1 MDTLVGSIAL
11 LIYMIICIGSYYL
24 IFNKHHK
31 RNNLKDFEIL
41 KSFTNYFVTLSI
53 TVVVMF
59 IGIQFFKEASN
70 NLDDRSTEITFLIWA
85 ILIITGAICNFI
97 FFIKRNLKDLD
108 PAIRISYEKRMMKTA
123 EILEIICFG
132 LFIFMPLWLKVPLKI
147 AYADGDKQ
155 LFAKYLEASII
166 SPFTSIFLLYQLNP
180 LDIRNRIKKQFGRDK
195 DSKNE
200 ESNNEENNS

>member
-11 LIYMIICIGSYYL
+11 LIYMIICVGSYYL

-155 LFAKYLEASII
+155 LFAKYLAASII

-180 LDIRNRIKKQFGRDK
+180 LDIRNRIKKQFGINK

>member
-41 KSFTNYFVTLSI
+41 KSFTNYFVTLSM

-85 ILIITGAICNFI
+85 ILIITGSICNFI

-155 LFAKYLEASII
+155 LFAKYLAASII

>member
-41 KSFTNYFVTLSI
+41 KSFTNYFVTLSM

-155 LFAKYLEASII
+155 LFAKYLAASII

-180 LDIRNRIKKQFGRDK
+180 LDIRNRIKKQFGMNK

>member
-41 KSFTNYFVTLSI
+41 KSFTNYFVTLSM

-85 ILIITGAICNFI
+85 ILIITGSICNFI

-108 PAIRISYEKRMMKTA
+108 PTIRISYEKRMMKTA

-155 LFAKYLEASII
+155 LFAKYLAASII

>member
-41 KSFTNYFVTLSI
+41 KSFTNYFVTLSM

-70 NLDDRSTEITFLIWA
+70 NLDDRNTEITFLVWA

-155 LFAKYLEASII
+155 LFAKYLAASII

-180 LDIRNRIKKQFGRDK
+180 LDIRNRVKKQFGINK

>member
-41 KSFTNYFVTLSI
+41 KSFTNYFVTLSM

-155 LFAKYLEASII
+155 LFAKYLAASII

>member
-41 KSFTNYFVTLSI
+41 KSFTNYFVTLSM

-70 NLDDRSTEITFLIWA
+70 NLDDRNTEITFLVWA

-108 PAIRISYEKRMMKTA
+108 PAIRISYEKRMMKIA

-155 LFAKYLEASII
+155 LFAKYLAASII

-180 LDIRNRIKKQFGRDK
+180 LDIRNRVKKQFGINK

>member
-155 LFAKYLEASII
+155 LFAKYLAASII

>member
-41 KSFTNYFVTLSI
+41 KSFTNYFVTLSM

-108 PAIRISYEKRMMKTA
+108 PAIRISYEKRKT
-123 EILEIICFG
+123 
-132 LFIFMPLWLKVPLKI
+132 K
-147 AYADGDKQ
+147 
-155 LFAKYLEASII
+155 
-166 SPFTSIFLLYQLNP
+166 NH
-180 LDIRNRIKKQFGRDK
+180 RD
-195 DSKNE
+195 E
-200 ESNNEENNS
+200 WNNI

>member
-41 KSFTNYFVTLSI
+41 KSFTNYFVTLSM

-70 NLDDRSTEITFLIWA
+70 TLDDRSTEITFLIWA

-132 LFIFMPLWLKVPLKI
+132 LFIFMPLWLKGPLKI

-155 LFAKYLEASII
+155 LFAKYLAASII

>member
-11 LIYMIICIGSYYL
+11 LIYMIVCIGSYYL

-41 KSFTNYFVTLSI
+41 KSFTNYFVTLSM

-155 LFAKYLEASII
+155 LFAKYLAASII

-180 LDIRNRIKKQFGRDK
+180 LDIRNRVKKQFGINK

>member
-41 KSFTNYFVTLSI
+41 KSFTNYFVTLSM

-155 LFAKYLEASII
+155 LFAKYLAASII

-180 LDIRNRIKKQFGRDK
+180 LDIRKRKKKQFGRDK

>member
-41 KSFTNYFVTLSI
+41 KSFTNYFVTLSM

-70 NLDDRSTEITFLIWA
+70 NLDDRNTEITLLVWA

-147 AYADGDKQ
+147 AYTDGDKQ
-155 LFAKYLEASII
+155 LFAKYLAASII

-180 LDIRNRIKKQFGRDK
+180 LDIRNRVKKQFGINK

>member
-41 KSFTNYFVTLSI
+41 KSFTNYFVTLSM

-147 AYADGDKQ
+147 AYVDGDKQ
-155 LFAKYLEASII
+155 LFAKYLAASII

-180 LDIRNRIKKQFGRDK
+180 LDIRNRIKKQFGMNK

>member
-41 KSFTNYFVTLSI
+41 KSFTNYFVTLSM

-70 NLDDRSTEITFLIWA
+70 NLDDRNTEITFLVWA

-147 AYADGDKQ
+147 AYTDGDKQ
-155 LFAKYLEASII
+155 LFAKYLAASII

>member
-41 KSFTNYFVTLSI
+41 KSFTNYFVTLSM

-147 AYADGDKQ
+147 AYTDGDKQ
-155 LFAKYLEASII
+155 LFAKYLAASII

>member
-11 LIYMIICIGSYYL
+11 IIYMIICIGSYYL

-41 KSFTNYFVTLSI
+41 KSFTNYFVTLSM

-155 LFAKYLEASII
+155 LFAKYLAASII
-166 SPFTSIFLLYQLNP
+166 LPFTSIFLLYQLNP
-180 LDIRNRIKKQFGRDK
+180 LDIRNRVKKQFGINK

>member
-1 MDTLVGSIAL
+1 
-11 LIYMIICIGSYYL
+11 
-24 IFNKHHK
+24 
-31 RNNLKDFEIL
+31 
-41 KSFTNYFVTLSI
+41 
-53 TVVVMF
+53 
-59 IGIQFFKEASN
+59 
-70 NLDDRSTEITFLIWA
+70 
-85 ILIITGAICNFI
+85 
-97 FFIKRNLKDLD
+97 
-108 PAIRISYEKRMMKTA
+108 MKTA

-155 LFAKYLEASII
+155 LFAKYLAASII

>member
-11 LIYMIICIGSYYL
+11 LIYMIICVGSYYL

-155 LFAKYLEASII
+155 LFAKYLAASII